1 MVSTSYDS
9 DMRRLLMQRRMAEQM
24 QQGAQGQ
31 KEIQSPWQG
40 AAQLG
45 QALSGALM
53 SYRVEDQ
60 IKKAEEARRLR
71 EAQALRAQ
79 IDALRNPSPSPAP
92 IQSTVPPA

>member
-1 MVSTSYDS
+1 
-9 DMRRLLMQRRMAEQM
+9 
-24 QQGAQGQ
+24 
-31 KEIQSPWQG
+31 
-40 AAQLG
+40 
-45 QALSGALM
+45 M
-53 SYRVEDQ
+53 SYRTEDQ